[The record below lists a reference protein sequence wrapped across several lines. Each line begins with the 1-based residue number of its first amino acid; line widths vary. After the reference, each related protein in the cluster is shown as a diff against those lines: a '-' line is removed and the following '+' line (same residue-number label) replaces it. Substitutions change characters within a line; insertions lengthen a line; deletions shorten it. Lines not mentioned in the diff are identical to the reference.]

1 MLCATK
7 SLPLLFAFYTYAFSP
22 TGLPGKNP
30 QSKKPRTRELIAP
43 EQSRVFTPGAEPSR
57 LAEVSS

>member
-1 MLCATK
+1 MLCTAK

-22 TGLPGKNP
+22 TGLLGKI
-30 QSKKPRTRELIAP
+30 PRSNKSRTGEFIAP
-43 EQSRVFTPGAEPSR
+43 EQSLVFIPAAEPGR